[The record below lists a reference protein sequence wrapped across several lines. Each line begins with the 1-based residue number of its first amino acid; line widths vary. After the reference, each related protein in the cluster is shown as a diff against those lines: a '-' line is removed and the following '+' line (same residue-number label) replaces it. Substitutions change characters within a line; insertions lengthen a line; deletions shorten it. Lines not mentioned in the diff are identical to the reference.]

1 MPPMSC
7 QRDSDGN
14 KSNVNGFPKVIIY
27 KLRPDAW
34 TRVLYVYN
42 IFINNA
48 VYEVRRPYTYSAKI
62 ACERTTCFV
71 NPYGYKSKFRF
82 KETIN
87 NDSILALSI
96 LILVIFN

>member
-48 VYEVRRPYTYSAKI
+48 VYRIRTAEVIPTLQKLLVK
-62 ACERTTCFV
+62 ERLVSLTRTGIKVNFV
-71 NPYGYKSKFRF
+71 LKKH
-82 KETIN
+82 
-87 NDSILALSI
+87 
-96 LILVIFN
+96 